1 MDNLLTPLSLLI
13 LILVFFGTGIISVVT
28 GCTSLI
34 TVPVMLQMGIEP
46 QTAIATN
53 MLALTF
59 LSLGGSLPFIREKKL
74 NTQCL
79 PSLIILTLFG
89 SILGAFLVFT
99 ISKTSL
105 SLLISVFMVAIAI
118 FVLFNPQI
126 GVETTQLK
134 PPSPFSE
141 AFGYLATFLL
151 GIYGGFFSGGYVTLL
166 TASYVVFFHKTF
178 IEVVG
183 ITKVINFCSSFVAT
197 LIFMAHGVV
206 NYPLG
211 IILSL
216 TMFIGGILGA
226 KIALNMRNIWIKR
239 LFVLTVFALAIKT
252 CLTVILFG

>member
-1 MDNLLTPLSLLI
+1 MENLLAPLPLIILI
-13 LILVFFGTGIISVVT
+13 LIFFGTGIISVVT

-59 LSLGGSLPFIREKKL
+59 LSLGGTLPFIREHKL
-74 NTQCL
+74 NTQRL
-79 PSLIILTLFG
+79 PSLIVLTLFG

-99 ISKTSL
+99 ISKDTL
-105 SLLISVFMVAIAI
+105 SLLISGLMVAIAI
-118 FVLFNPQI
+118 FVFFNPQT
-126 GVETTQLK
+126 GVETDLK
-134 PPSPFSE
+134 PPSPLSE
-141 AFGYLATFLL
+141 AFGYLATFFL

-166 TASYVVFFHKTF
+166 TASYVLFFHQTF

-183 ITKVINFCSSFVAT
+183 ITKVINVCSSFVAT

-226 KIALNMRNIWIKR
+226 KIALNMSNVWIKR

-252 CLTVILFG
+252 FLTII